1 MKKYILLLSLVVI
14 VIGWTACSETS
25 NGPGC
30 RIKGYLSFKEY
41 KKVYLTDNSENRIDS
56 CEVKDGRFY
65 LEEKGNISEPYVAI
79 IHMTAE
85 QDSTD
90 QLDPDLWRGGSIH
103 DDSDAGSRHDSGV
116 HSFCNCCRQSA
127 ARFLRPLSY

>member
-1 MKKYILLLSLVVI
+1 MKKYISLLSIVVI
-14 VIGWTACSETS
+14 AIGWTACSETS

-90 QLDPDLWRGGSIH
+90 YTERCTETVDNRDDPIRFNTHQRGCGNILRNA
-103 DDSDAGSRHDSGV
+103 DDGLSPSG
-116 HSFCNCCRQSA
+116 
-127 ARFLRPLSY
+127 FL

>member
-14 VIGWTACSETS
+14 AIGWTACSETS

-79 IHMTAE
+79 IHMKIGRA
-85 QDSTD
+85 
-90 QLDPDLWRGGSIH
+90 H
-103 DDSDAGSRHDSGV
+103 V
-116 HSFCNCCRQSA
+116 
-127 ARFLRPLSY
+127 

>member
-14 VIGWTACSETS
+14 AIGWTACSETS

-65 LEEKGNISEPYVAI
+65 LEEKGNINIMHGYSFMLQEPFKKQI
-79 IHMTAE
+79 IAYRIKLCDT
-85 QDSTD
+85 
-90 QLDPDLWRGGSIH
+90 
-103 DDSDAGSRHDSGV
+103 
-116 HSFCNCCRQSA
+116 
-127 ARFLRPLSY
+127 

>member
-1 MKKYILLLSLVVI
+1 MKKYISLLSLVVI
-14 VIGWTACSETS
+14 AIGWTACSETS

-90 QLDPDLWRGGSIH
+90 QLDMPVAFRWLPSHRNRLLKH
-103 DDSDAGSRHDSGV
+103 HKFRLTMLAQYLPMKRRR
-116 HSFCNCCRQSA
+116 CRK
-127 ARFLRPLSY
+127 